1 MSSIEEKTN
10 IENNEKNFFK
20 QISSERISIFDN
32 NNFFSIKN
40 KNIKQKISSYNK
52 VEIQNNSNLEEDDY
66 NFSTYNKSISNDEIF
81 TNKKKEDIIHSRYN
95 TISSFKSLNSIKKK
109 LSQKYINIIN
119 INSINENSILN
130 LSYEENIYRNPLFF
144 ANPIFLNEEKSRNNL
159 IKITNNFYSIH
170 NERINNIKKAVKF
183 KRLGKSLSKNIMTN
197 SNKLNV
203 KKINIT
209 NNNYNINKK
218 SKFSKKKNKNSKKL
232 KRSIVPIH
240 GRHVTQYINSNN
252 LQNKILK
259 IENMSN
265 INYKR
270 YKDIN
275 NKIPNN
281 SNYKMIDGFIIN
293 INNNKNNLTEKDKEI
308 LKKNME
314 NNKPLIKDDL
324 INNKNIDKNLIR
336 NDLKMKNNQ
345 VNFIN
350 IKKNSSNDLKTI
362 IIPHSRR
369 DSNKNM
375 RTIYKTKN
383 REGSGF
389 NKIVKK
395 RIILEEEYMISPIGE
410 KRLLSVKRLDDEENS
425 NSNLLDKYFKK
436 EKKENLVQSNYF
448 RNTIN
453 NSLFSSIFQE
463 TSKERNFYTTNL
475 KYLAQDLSN
484 LNIINNNDFSLSN
497 KRKNKNIII
506 STSRINTK
514 NNLINYNLFKKP
526 KEELNNIKENL
537 NGNEQ
542 TLDLKIN
549 SELNNKEVHF
559 KKKLFYN
566 KINFLKEKNLNKFN
580 KCNNNSFKNINNKIS
595 RHTNFLNGNR
605 TTMNYFEDKNK
616 YFNENS
622 KNIYDSIS
630 LTKEQPLAIY
640 HNKELNK
647 NSNFII
653 NNNHNCPNLVNIVF
667 INNEEKSNQIHKYK
681 SNNNNGINKYLI
693 NKRISIPQPKLSS
706 SINRTNYRF
715 HEVKLMSLDNS
726 QGIKS
731 SGYFNKDNKKILHTN
746 NSNSYFEIKNNKIN
760 NNIYSSFG
768 NLNKLNINNSKKYF
782 DGIKYNYC
790 GNIYKND
797 NSRQISQKILFF

>member
-1 MSSIEEKTN
+1 MSSIEGKTN
-10 IENNEKNFFK
+10 IENHEKNFFK

-144 ANPIFLNEEKSRNNL
+144 TNPIFLNEEKSRNNL

>member
-1 MSSIEEKTN
+1 
-10 IENNEKNFFK
+10 
-20 QISSERISIFDN
+20 
-32 NNFFSIKN
+32 
-40 KNIKQKISSYNK
+40 
-52 VEIQNNSNLEEDDY
+52 
-66 NFSTYNKSISNDEIF
+66 
-81 TNKKKEDIIHSRYN
+81 
-95 TISSFKSLNSIKKK
+95 
-109 LSQKYINIIN
+109 
-119 INSINENSILN
+119 
-130 LSYEENIYRNPLFF
+130 
-144 ANPIFLNEEKSRNNL
+144 
-159 IKITNNFYSIH
+159 
-170 NERINNIKKAVKF
+170 
-183 KRLGKSLSKNIMTN
+183 MTN

-203 KKINIT
+203 KKININ

-667 INNEEKSNQIHKYK
+667 INNEEKNNQIHKYK
-681 SNNNNGINKYLI
+681 SNNNNGINKYQI